1 MKRFLGTLI
10 GIFAVM
16 LLLHP
21 SRALARYPEKPIT
34 FICPYGAG
42 GSTDIQAR
50 VLAGALE
57 KKLGQPVIVKN
68 ISGAGGL
75 PGTQA
80 AIDARPDGYTFGYLP
95 LGPIVMQPHLRNLP
109 SQIEKFDYVAR
120 IINAPYVLFVAANAP
135 WNSFQEMMKDV
146 LANPRKY
153 RYASSGAGTQP
164 HIAMEDLFFQYGAS
178 VQHIAFHNDADAMQ
192 SMAGGHVQIST
203 APMSVVQQYG
213 VKPLLVYDLK
223 KLPGLPTIPTSTE
236 MEKPIVYTHWHVVTA
251 PKGTPEEYVDILS
264 KAIEALSTDP
274 EYLSLLEKLSMEPAY
289 LGPEDTEK
297 MVKEEYVH
305 YKDIITRVIKNK

>member
-1 MKRFLGTLI
+1 MKRLFGTIL
-10 GIFAVM
+10 GIFVGIF
-16 LLLHP
+16 LLCP
-21 SRALARYPEKPIT
+21 SQTFAQYPEKPIT

-120 IINAPYVLFVAANAP
+120 IINAPYVLFVAANSP
-135 WNSFQEMMKDV
+135 WNNFEEMMKDI

-178 VQHIAFHNDADAMQ
+178 VQHVAFHNDADAMQ

-213 VKPLLVYDLK
+213 VKPLLVYNLE
-223 KLPGLPTIPTSTE
+223 KLPNQLAIPTSAE
-236 MEKPIVYTHWHVVTA
+236 LGKPIVYTHWHVVTA
-251 PKGTPEEYVDILS
+251 PKGTPKDAIDILS

-274 EYLSLLEKLSMEPAY
+274 EYLSRLEKLSIEPAY
-289 LGPEDTEK
+289 LGPEATKK
-297 MVKEEYVH
+297 MVKEEYIH